1 MQHLFYRHLERNFK
15 FLSFNF
21 RFFQYYHKIIRKVLL
36 LFKQSCFDCL
46 FIQFVVKESV
56 SLKEM
61 SCILNVKAD

>member
-1 MQHLFYRHLERNFK
+1 M
-15 FLSFNF
+15 
-21 RFFQYYHKIIRKVLL
+21 IKVLL

-46 FIQFVVKESV
+46 FIQFVVKERV